1 MSLKIEVI
9 ANGPFV
15 ENAFVLWDEA
25 TKDAVIVDPGDEPDR
40 IAGAAR
46 VLALTVTEIV
56 CTHAHIDH
64 AGAVMEVKRRVGSPP
79 FALHRDE
86 EPLLRHLA
94 PQARMFGL
102 GSVETPTVDRWLQ
115 EGDVVTVGT
124 YKGRVIHT
132 PGHTP
137 GGCCLFFETERVLL
151 AGDTLFQGSIGR
163 TDLPGGSF
171 DQIIASIK
179 DKLLPLGDDV
189 VVYCGHGPK
198 TNLGVERRYNPFVT

>member
-15 ENAFVLWDEA
+15 ENAYVLWDDD

-40 IAGAAR
+40 IAGAVR
-46 VLALTVTEIV
+46 VLALKVTEIV

-64 AGAVMEVKRRVGSPP
+64 AGAVAEIKRRVAAP
-79 FALHRDE
+79 FALHRDDL
-86 EPLLRHLA
+86 PVLQHLA

-102 GSVETPTVDRWLQ
+102 GSAETPAVERWLQ
-115 EGDVVTVGT
+115 EGDTVAVGSHE
-124 YKGRVIHT
+124 GRVIHT

-137 GGCCLFFETERVLL
+137 GGCCLFFEQDRVLL

-189 VVYCGHGPK
+189 VVHCGHGPR
-198 TNLGVERRYNPFVT
+198 TTIGAERRYNPFVQ